1 MPDAG
6 SNPAPGFARKPDHA
20 MSFAPSGQ
28 HIVVKLGG
36 EIIAETDR
44 ALLCEES
51 GHGPVHYIPM
61 TDTRADL
68 FRPTATHTHCPFKGD
83 ASYWSITAGG
93 KEARDAAW
101 SYDLPFDEAVTIKGH
116 MAFYPDRVDS
126 IEVG

>member
-6 SNPAPGFARKPDHA
+6 SNPAPGFARKPDHKVVFTPA
-20 MSFAPSGQ
+20 KA

-36 EIIAETDR
+36 EVIAETDR

-68 FRPTATHTHCPFKGD
+68 FRPTATSTHCPFKGN
-83 ASYWSITAGG
+83 ASYWSVTAGG

-101 SYDLPFDEAVTIKGH
+101 SYDLPFDEARAIKGY

>member
-6 SNPAPGFARKPDHA
+6 SNPAPGFARKPGYA
-20 MSFAPSGQ
+20 MTFAPFGK

-44 ALLCEES
+44 AQLCEES

-68 FRPTATHTHCPFKGD
+68 FRPTDTRTHCPFKGD

-93 KEARDAAW
+93 KDARDAAW
-101 SYDLPFDEAVTIKGH
+101 SYDLPFDEASAIQGH
-116 MAFYPDRVDS
+116 VAFYPDRVDS
-126 IEVG
+126 IDIG